1 MLPQRSHITKKRGV
15 YYYRRRIP
23 KIPDSEVALSLQTR
37 MFRVAEYLATGLDQ
51 EFRRLTE
58 DVTTDD
64 KSDLAPIL
72 RTYLKRRLPADMR
85 DRVETPRAP
94 MLCVAE
100 QGRAHASVDLE
111 WIEGELAQ
119 ARSELAGRLY

>member
-23 KIPDSEVALSLQTR
+23 KSPDSEVALSLQTR
-37 MFRVAEYLATGLDQ
+37 MFRVAEYLATWLDQ

-64 KSDLAPIL
+64 KTDLCGHPAKLPEATISL
-72 RTYLKRRLPADMR
+72 RHAGASRNATRPDVRCS
-85 DRVETPRAP
+85 RA
-94 MLCVAE
+94 
-100 QGRAHASVDLE
+100 G
-111 WIEGELAQ
+111 
-119 ARSELAGRLY
+119 